1 MYNICM
7 MPAREKKTHYFCSVH
22 IQKEDLEELE
32 FPELLSEIA
41 PFAYSP
47 KTEDK
52 IMSLLPMSRDEAEI
66 SLKKT
71 SEFLT
76 SFESSNAIPFH
87 EYEDIEQELRLM
99 IIENFRLENKA
110 FLKIKNITE
119 QIGKLQKFFP
129 TFSETFPLLLKEVQA
144 LEFHKAIIE
153 KIDKVFNRF
162 GEVKSEA
169 SPDLKVLRTEIQHAK
184 KAIQENFNRALTT
197 YSQNDLLD
205 EIRETILEDQRVLAV
220 KSGFKKRVPG
230 RVLGIS
236 KTGSITYI
244 QPESVLKHYFKLR
257 ENEEEDKKE
266 TDRILRRLTAE
277 IAEYQPWLE
286 SYQKYIFDLDL
297 IRAKA
302 KFAEKINA
310 VLPKIN
316 SHPTLRLRDA
326 FHPLLWLRNSVEK
339 KKIYPQS
346 LTLTEHNRIIC
357 ISGPNAGGK
366 SITLKTVGLLQLM
379 IQSGILVPVH
389 PKSEMFFFDK
399 IMTDIGD
406 NQSIE
411 NHLSTYSSRLKKMS
425 GIIREADHKT
435 LLLIDEFGTGSDPE
449 LGGALAESFLEYF
462 YDKKSFAIITTH
474 YTNIKLV
481 VEQLPNAENAA
492 MLFDEHSLEPL
503 YKLEVGQ
510 AGSSFTFEVAEKNKI
525 PRFIIKKAR
534 EKVEKDVVNLDKTI
548 VKLQQEKFEV
558 EKLKT
563 NLTEQKESVEDKRGN
578 LQKLNEQLQQK
589 LYNFQKL
596 YEEEHRKLQF
606 GNKIETFIDSYIK
619 GKSRKDVVKDFVK
632 ILEQE
637 KFRRLGSDKDE
648 NKKLQ
653 VIKRKITQQLKKVD
667 VIEKIAETNEK
678 MDQKR
683 KDERAIW
690 LKTGQ
695 RVRITGSTSVGTIEK
710 ITKTKVVVNYGT
722 FKTTINADELERV

>member
-1 MYNICM
+1 VNINQ
-7 MPAREKKTHYFCSVH
+7 A
-22 IQKEDLEELE
+22 DLNELE

-47 KTEDK
+47 KTADK
-52 IMSLLPMSRDEAEI
+52 IMELRPMEIDEAEI

-76 SFESSNAIPFH
+76 SFESSNAIPFD
-87 EYEDIEQELRLM
+87 EYEDIEEELKLM
-99 IIENFRLENKA
+99 LIENYRLENKS
-110 FLKIKNITE
+110 FIKIKTITE
-119 QIGKLQKFFP
+119 QIGKLQRFFP
-129 TFSETFPLLLKEVQA
+129 QLSEAFPTLLEEIKD
-144 LEFHKAIIE
+144 LEFRKEIID
-153 KIDKVFNRF
+153 KVDKVFNRF

-169 SPDLKVLRTEIQHAK
+169 STILKTLRTEIQHAR
-184 KAIQENFNRALTT
+184 KAIDQNFNRSLVT
-197 YSQNDLLD
+197 YSDFLED
-205 EIRETILEDQRVLAV
+205 IRETIVEDQRVLAV
-220 KSGFKKRVPG
+220 KSGFKKRVNG

-244 QPESVLKHYFKLR
+244 QPENVVKHYFKLR
-257 ENEEEDKKE
+257 ENQEEEKKE
-266 TDRILRRLTAE
+266 IDKILRQLTTE
-277 IAEYQPWLE
+277 IAEFQPQLSDYQT
-286 SYQKYIFDLDL
+286 YIFDLDL

-302 KFAEKINA
+302 KFAEKVNGI
-310 VLPKIN
+310 LPKIN
-316 SHPTLRLRDA
+316 RHQTLRLKDA
-326 FHPLLWLRNSVEK
+326 FHPLLWIRNKNENKEIFS
-339 KKIYPQS
+339 QT

-379 IQSGILVPVH
+379 IQSGILIPCH
-389 PKSEMFFFDK
+389 PKSEMFFFEK

-425 GIIREADHKT
+425 GMIREADNKT

-449 LGGALAESFLEYF
+449 LGGALAESFMEYF
-462 YDKKSFAIITTH
+462 YDKKSFGIITTH

-481 VEQLPNAENAA
+481 VEQLPAATNAA

-503 YKLEVGQ
+503 YKLEIGQ

-525 PRFIIKKAR
+525 PRFIIKNAR
-534 EKVEKDVVNLDKTI
+534 KKVEHDIVNLDKTI

-558 EKLKT
+558 EKLKSD
-563 NLTEQKESVEDKRGN
+563 LSEKRDSVEDKRDN

-589 LYNFQKL
+589 LFNFQKL

-606 GNKIETFIDSYIK
+606 GNKIEAFIDSYVK

-637 KFRRLGSDKDE
+637 KFRKLGTDKDE
-648 NKKLQ
+648 TKRLQ
-653 VIKRKITQQLKKVD
+653 VVKRKITQQLKKED

-678 MDQKR
+678 LEEKR
-683 KDERAIW
+683 KAERAVWMKI
-690 LKTGQ
+690 GQ
-695 RVRITGSTSVGTIEK
+695 RVRIAGSTSVGTIEK
-710 ITKTKVVVNYGT
+710 ISKNKVIVNYGT
-722 FKTTINADELERV
+722 FKTTIDSGELERI